1 MERLSVSLTAEISN
15 FRSNLE
21 AASGVAASTERS
33 VLTATNS
40 ISRNVSNLNRLNL
53 SGFNQALKSGQ
64 LALAQTANSAKAA
77 APALMAAGNAAKKST
92 GNWTGLS
99 RIIQDLPFGFI
110 GIQNNLTQIL
120 PAAGLAGLA
129 ISAIVSALTFAQT
142 GTDNWTR
149 GLGDNSKALK
159 KVKGD
164 TEEYITA
171 LDDVTEAQLRGSQ
184 SAQKEL
190 TELASLYR
198 ITQDVTLSTEARQA
212 AVDDLQKQY
221 PSYFKNI
228 DDETIKAGGAQAAY
242 DKLTNSILATARARA
257 AQDLI
262 SKNSARMLE
271 DEQKIIDLR
280 LAQQTALNKERE
292 LERKIAQQG
301 QVLGGGTLGATG
313 ANQNT
318 TEVALLKVRGERKE
332 LDTQI
337 NNLATDY
344 LKLQERNVRLET
356 QVVDQVKKG
365 AQLVEQQGEGRAKQV
380 KTLSDVLK
388 DLDTNLVQID
398 NSFDATFGERANS
411 KVSAYQKAI
420 DELIKMGY
428 SPATKAIQDLKD
440 AQRDL
445 FQLPVGPM
453 TELPTPGKL
462 PTVKGDISYSI
473 PNIKNQVTKQQSE
486 ILKSQEEFN
495 KDFAQLV
502 NGGFASTVGN
512 IGENVGEALM
522 SGGSVIEAAGMALLK
537 GFGQF
542 LSNFGDLLIQYGAAA
557 VLKGKLDIAAF
568 IPGAGIAAGIAAIG
582 AGIAL
587 KVAAGAINSF
597 GNSQNGRGNNSSR
610 SNVTAFANG
619 GIVSGPTMG
628 LMGEYAGASRNPEV
642 IAPLDKLRNLMGL
655 DENSG
660 IGGRGMEIVLAPTI
674 SYGYDRLH
682 VGLKRIEE
690 KNKRT

>member
-21 AASGVAASTERS
+21 AASGVAASTERY

-64 LALAQTANSAKAA
+64 LSLGQLDNASKKF
-77 APALMAAGNAAKKST
+77 PATLNTVNGAVKKST

-198 ITQDVTLSTEARQA
+198 ITQDVTMSTEARQS

-221 PSYFKNI
+221 PAYFKNI

-242 DKLTNSILATARARA
+242 DRLTNSILATARAKA

-271 DEQKIIDLR
+271 DEQKTLDLR
-280 LAQQTALNKERE
+280 VKQQEALNKERE

-318 TEVALLKVRGERKE
+318 NEVALLKVRGERKE

-344 LKLQERNVRLET
+344 LQLQERNLRLEK
-356 QVVDQVKKG
+356 QVTNQVKQG
-365 AQLVEQQGEGRAKQV
+365 AKLTDDHTEGRAKQV

-388 DLDTNLVQID
+388 DLETNLVQID
-398 NSFDATFGERANS
+398 NSFDTTFGERANS

-428 SPATKAIQDLKD
+428 SPATKAVQDLKD

-473 PNIKNQVTKQQSE
+473 PNIKNQVTNQQSE

-502 NGGFASTVGN
+502 NGGFANTVGN